1 MAIPRSVERSMVLKT
16 ISCAAVA
23 LLILSAC
30 SEGKVS
36 KATGDSQNV
45 EVDGQL
51 LYTNNCVS
59 CHGPDGNLGNSGS
72 KDLSK
77 SKFSEQQVLNI
88 IKKGKG
94 TMPPFEYLLT
104 TDQER
109 EAVMQFVMSLRKEE
123 KK

>member
-1 MAIPRSVERSMVLKT
+1 M
-16 ISCAAVA
+16 
-23 LLILSAC
+23 
-30 SEGKVS
+30 
-36 KATGDSQNV
+36 
-45 EVDGQL
+45 
-51 LYTNNCVS
+51 
-59 CHGPDGNLGNSGS
+59 
-72 KDLSK
+72 SK
-77 SKFSEQQVLNI
+77 SKFNEQQVLNI

>member
-1 MAIPRSVERSMVLKT
+1 MVLKT
-16 ISCAAVA
+16 VSIAAGV

-36 KATGDSQNV
+36 KATENSQNV

-51 LYTNNCVS
+51 LYTNNCAS

-77 SKFSEQQVLNI
+77 SKFNEQQVLNI

>member
-1 MAIPRSVERSMVLKT
+1 MVLK
-16 ISCAAVA
+16 IVSIAVIG
-23 LLILSAC
+23 LFIFSAC

-36 KATGDSQNV
+36 KKVTNEGENV

-51 LYTNNCVS
+51 LYTNNCAS

-77 SKFSEQQVLNI
+77 SKFNEQQVLNI

-109 EAVMQFVMSLRKEE
+109 QAVMEFVMSLRKEE

>member
-1 MAIPRSVERSMVLKT
+1 MVLK
-16 ISCAAVA
+16 IVSIAVIG

-36 KATGDSQNV
+36 KATSDSQNV

-51 LYTNNCVS
+51 LYTNNCAS

-77 SKFSEQQVLNI
+77 SKFNEQQVLNI

-104 TDQER
+104 TDKER
-109 EAVMQFVMSLRKEE
+109 EAVMEFVMSLRKEE
-123 KK
+123 EK